1 MRAYREETM
10 SGKPEKTGG
19 AGEVDAGRRTFL
31 KTAGIGGA
39 AAAVAFVAAPQEA
52 EAQQFPPPPTTRYQ
66 RTPHVERFY
75 ALNRL

>member
-1 MRAYREETM
+1 M
-10 SGKPEKTGG
+10 SGKPRDATAG
-19 AGEVDAGRRTFL
+19 AEIDAGRRDFL
-31 KTAGIGGA
+31 KTAGLGGA
-39 AAAVAFVAAPQEA
+39 AAIAAAAAPHEA